1 MCLVVCVGEK
11 GVRDRRGDGVWS
23 GSTGVVSCIYGV
35 EPFLTMG
42 GFLAVS
48 IRAALELYDAPPP
61 SLITATS
68 LHVCLALRTPSRNF
82 LVRAGGELGRKK
94 KIENQLQTYTCDLR
108 CHVIAFFFF

>member
-1 MCLVVCVGEK
+1 MRG
-11 GVRDRRGDGVWS
+11 RRGDGVRS

-68 LHVCLALRTPSRNF
+68 LHVCLATEPP
-82 LVRAGGELGRKK
+82 GR
-94 KIENQLQTYTCDLR
+94 QPQSFC
-108 CHVIAFFFF
+108 